1 MKPLISAAILGLL
14 AAPAFAEGDPA
25 KGEKGFNKCKSCH
38 TVTSDSGDVIVKGGK
53 TGPNLWGVAGR
64 TAGSVEGFKYSDDL
78 AAAGEAGLV
87 WDEEKF
93 IAFTADPRK
102 FLREETGD
110 SKAKSKMSFRL
121 RKGGED
127 IYAFLASH
135 GPAPEEGAEAGEA
148 ETDASSEDTGAEAT
162 N

>member
-14 AAPAFAEGDPA
+14 AAPALAEGDPA

-38 TVTSDSGDVIVKGGK
+38 TVMSDSGDVIVKGGK

-64 TAGSVEGFKYSDDL
+64 TAGTVEGFKYGDDL
-78 AAAGEAGLV
+78 VAAGEGGLV
-87 WDEEKF
+87 WDEESF
-93 IAFTADPRK
+93 VAYAADPRK
-102 FLREETGD
+102 FLREVTGD

-121 RKGGED
+121 KKGGED

-135 GPAPEEGAEAGEA
+135 GPAPEEGAEAGDTDTEA
-148 ETDASSEDTGAEAT
+148 ASEDTSAEAT

>member
-1 MKPLISAAILGLL
+1 MKPLVTAAIFGLL

-38 TVTSDSGDVIVKGGK
+38 MVVSDDGDVIVKGGK

-64 TAGSVEGFKYSDDL
+64 TAGAVEDFKYSKDL

-93 IAFTADPRK
+93 VAFTADPKK
-102 FLREETGD
+102 FLQAETGD

-121 RKGGED
+121 KKGGED

-135 GPAPEEGAEAGEA
+135 GPAPAEGAETE
-148 ETDASSEDTGAEAT
+148 ESAEAAT
-162 N
+162 E